1 LLEINKTISLK
12 ESLMR
17 TPSAG
22 FTLIE
27 LMIVVAIIGI
37 LAAIA
42 LPAYQD
48 YTIRTKIAE
57 GIVGAAA
64 ARNTVRTA
72 YESDGLT
79 GVVAA
84 AAAWASQIATTGSKY
99 VEKIEI
105 ADTGVISVVFLAN
118 GGNGLPTG
126 INGSTIRFTPNVNK
140 LPLAANSVG
149 VMDWACAS
157 QGTETATGRGLTVN
171 AGTLPTKY
179 APSECR

>member
-1 LLEINKTISLK
+1 
-12 ESLMR
+12 MR
-17 TPSAG
+17 TLSAG

-48 YTIRTKIAE
+48 YTIRTKISE

-64 ARNTVRTA
+64 ARNAVRIA
-72 YESDGLT
+72 YESDGLS
-79 GVVAA
+79 GVVSAA
-84 AAAWASQIATTGSKY
+84 AIWAGQIATTGSKY

-171 AGTLPTKY
+171 AGTLPAKY

>member
-1 LLEINKTISLK
+1 
-12 ESLMR
+12 MR
-17 TPSAG
+17 ASSTG

-37 LAAIA
+37 LAAVA
-42 LPAYQD
+42 FPAYQD
-48 YTIRTKIAE
+48 YTIRTKISE

-79 GVVAA
+79 GVAAA
-84 AAAWASQIATTGSKY
+84 AAAWASQIANTGSKY

-118 GGNGLPTG
+118 GANGLPST
-126 INGSTIRFTPNVNK
+126 INGTTIRFTPNVNK
-140 LPLAANSVG
+140 LPLALNSVG

-157 QGTETATGRGLTVN
+157 QGTDTAAGRGLTVN
-171 AGTLPTKY
+171 AGTLAAKY